1 MKSIDAAIF
10 IFPFYPDFKPPSPE
24 NPSRPLRVSQV
35 LRSRVVITIVLIK
48 TDSLNRNLKSLILDN
63 LGVLQHELQHPQI
76 SSFSITALSAP
87 CLKYTSP

>member
-48 TDSLNRNLKSLILDN
+48 ADSVNSDLSGRCRIDN
-63 LGVLQHELQHPQI
+63 
-76 SSFSITALSAP
+76 
-87 CLKYTSP
+87 

>member
-48 TDSLNRNLKSLILDN
+48 ADSLNRNLTHSKNDTERFSL
-63 LGVLQHELQHPQI
+63 
-76 SSFSITALSAP
+76 A
-87 CLKYTSP
+87 

>member
-48 TDSLNRNLKSLILDN
+48 ADSLNSNLANCLLIEIVGRSHD
-63 LGVLQHELQHPQI
+63 
-76 SSFSITALSAP
+76 SAEP
-87 CLKYTSP
+87 SQV